1 MHKYTKTAQGGVI
14 NMDNNGYHGAIRRKK
29 ERKRLEN
36 LYKTVEELQQRIE
49 NLEKLNK

>member
-1 MHKYTKTAQGGVI
+1 MPNGGVI
-14 NMDNNGYHGAIRRKK
+14 NLDKTGYISAQRRKK